1 LRGGEAGKGGLE
13 ITVAIVIA
21 VILGTLGGLAYL
33 VPRKRPLKRG
43 AEIKQILSDLESL
56 KSHPDYKDGVKI
68 NIEFFKAIRNPFSYI
83 WWLIFRAP
91 RLRKNRA
98 RILELADLPFSRWQR
113 ELLETLSWFEI
124 WMPRVLRPIRKQ
136 IIQELERLKKVKKEP
151 IVVASLGCGGME
163 LERQI
168 IYQLL
173 RMRFRLPLIFIG
185 VDYSPSVPDVL
196 ASKFANLAS
205 KGLLEIKTISHL
217 GTDELNKL
225 KAEAA
230 SRRFVL
236 VLLNA
241 DAFQMKELAQDS
253 FDLVYHTR
261 LRHHL
266 TLEEGR
272 KLDELAIH
280 LAPKFSE
287 LDDLF
292 SISGIITMSLFLW
305 RFPALLNG
313 GILSSLRD
321 FSKKEL
327 LLKKEEGWKV
337 DIYGSFLRGYLRAY
351 DKAGSAS
358 APGNG

>member
-1 LRGGEAGKGGLE
+1 LA
-13 ITVAIVIA
+13 
-21 VILGTLGGLAYL
+21 GLAYL

-43 AEIKQILSDLESL
+43 EEIKQVLSDLASL
-56 KSHPDYKDGVKI
+56 KAHPNYKEGVKV

-83 WWLIFRAP
+83 WWLMFRAP
-91 RLRKNRA
+91 RLRKNRD

-113 ELLETLSWFEI
+113 ELLETLSWFEV
-124 WMPRVLRPIRKQ
+124 WMLRILQPIGKQ
-136 IIQELERLKKVKKEP
+136 IIRELERLKKVKKEP

-163 LERQI
+163 LERQL

-173 RMRFRLPLIFIG
+173 RMRFKFPLVLIG

-196 ASKFANLAS
+196 ASKFANLVS
-205 KGLLEIKTISHL
+205 KGLLEIRTISHL
-217 GTDELNKL
+217 GADELNKL

-230 SRRFVL
+230 SRRFLL
-236 VLLNA
+236 VLLNT
-241 DAFQMKELAQDS
+241 DAFHMKELAKDS

-272 KLDELAIH
+272 KLDELAVH
-280 LAPKFSE
+280 LAPKFLE

-292 SISGIITMSLFLW
+292 SISGIAIMSIFLW

-327 LLKKEEGWKV
+327 LLKKEEGWRA
-337 DIYGSFLRGYLRAY
+337 DIYGKPLWCYLRVY
-351 DKAGSAS
+351 DKAGSAP
-358 APGNG
+358 ALGGG